1 MLPNDSAVNSGPLT
15 VDKMILIFSLAEVN
29 KFSHSYYLVHM
40 KNKIA
45 LVTGATSGIGRAC
58 ALTLAKMG
66 YDLIATG
73 RRSERLEELRLE
85 LPKGI
90 RFLPLLFDVRDRSEV
105 EQLLTN
111 LPPEWAS
118 IDVLINNAGNAHG
131 LDPIQTGK
139 IDDWDAMLDIN
150 VKGLLYVS
158 KAIIPGMTERNS
170 GFIINI
176 GSIAGKEVYPNGN
189 VYCAS
194 KHAVD
199 ALTNGMRMD
208 LNPFGIKVMGIH
220 PGLVE
225 TEFSLVRFKGDEK
238 RAETI
243 YQGYTPLLA
252 QDIADIV
259 EFALTRPPHVVLAD
273 VVVLPTAQAS
283 ATVIKKNLS
292 V

>member
-1 MLPNDSAVNSGPLT
+1 MT
-15 VDKMILIFSLAEVN
+15 LIFSVAEAN
-29 KFSHSYYLVHM
+29 KFFHSYYLVLM

-45 LVTGATSGIGRAC
+45 LVTGASSGIGWAC
-58 ALTLAKMG
+58 ALTVAKMG

-73 RRSERLEELRLE
+73 RRLERLEELRQE
-85 LPKGI
+85 LPEGV
-90 RFLPLLFDVRDRSEV
+90 RFLPLVFDVRDRAEV
-105 EQLLTN
+105 ERLLTN

-118 IDVLINNAGNAHG
+118 IDLLINNAGNAHG
-131 LDPIQTGK
+131 LDPIQTGNV
-139 IDDWDAMLDIN
+139 DDWDAMIDIN

-170 GFIINI
+170 GYIINI

-225 TEFSLVRFKGDEK
+225 TEFSLVRFKGDSQ
-238 RAETI
+238 RASTI
-243 YQGYTPLLA
+243 YQGYAPLVA

-283 ATVIKKNLS
+283 ATVIKKKLPQ
-292 V
+292 

>member
-15 VDKMILIFSLAEVN
+15 VGSMTLIFSAAEVN
-29 KFSHSYYLVHM
+29 KFSHSYYLVLM

-45 LVTGATSGIGRAC
+45 LVTGASSGIGRAC
-58 ALTLAKMG
+58 ALTVAKMG

-73 RRSERLEELRLE
+73 RRAERLEELRLE
-85 LPKGI
+85 LPEGV
-90 RFLPLLFDVRDRSEV
+90 RFLPLVFDVRDRKDV
-105 EQLLTN
+105 DRLLTN
-111 LPPEWAS
+111 LPSDWAS

-131 LDPIQTGK
+131 LDPIQTGNV
-139 IDDWDAMLDIN
+139 DDWDAMIDIN

-170 GFIINI
+170 GHIINI

-225 TEFSLVRFKGDEK
+225 TEFSLVRFKGDSQ
-238 RAETI
+238 RASTI
-243 YQGYTPLLA
+243 YQGYAPLVA

-283 ATVIKKNLS
+283 ATVIKKKLPQ
-292 V
+292 